1 MITADKKILAKLQR
15 FCVYRER
22 SVQEVKEKM
31 NLLMVPYAQYQLY
44 ISLLEEQK
52 FLDEQRFIKAFIND
66 KFKINRWGK
75 NKIKQALALH
85 KISAHEA
92 DEVFEYYIDEQ
103 QYLKTLQHIITRFKP
118 KTKGL
123 EKYKAQQ
130 KILAHCYAKG
140 YEPELTIKVLEQL
153 KGE

>member
-1 MITADKKILAKLQR
+1 MNADKKILAKLQR

-22 SVQEVKEKM
+22 SVQEVKEKLA
-31 NLLMVPYAQYQLY
+31 LLNVPYAQYQLY

-52 FLDEQRFIKAFIND
+52 FLNEQRFIKAFIND

-92 DEVFEYYIDEQ
+92 EEMFESCIDEQ
-103 QYLKTLQHIITRFKP
+103 KYQKNLQHIITRFKP

-123 EKYKAQQ
+123 ENYKAQQ

-140 YEPELTIKVLEQL
+140 YEPEFTRKILEQL
-153 KGE
+153 KEE